1 MVGTFDPHHLSP
13 SALDDCASP
22 GSTLL
27 TPSGV
32 VSLSS
37 ESRARLFAPFV
48 VAASLLLAACG
59 SSEPPGAAASPSP
72 TLAAASPAV
81 QLPAGPPPS
90 ASPTANTTG
99 FAFGAEDIAA
109 YYQSKGYVCAS
120 PQPSTKAAG
129 FTLRTCQVTDD
140 AGRTRTVG
148 LVTDPTGGLA
158 NGFASVKGKEAETI
172 LAPIDA
178 LDPLS
183 GFLGATLGEEQG
195 AALLTWLASHL
206 GDAYAET
213 TSGPINVATYSESV
227 DDHSTLYV
235 EVANQAYLGAPPP
248 VSP

>member
-1 MVGTFDPHHLSP
+1 LPP
-13 SALDDCASP
+13 R
-22 GSTLL
+22 
-27 TPSGV
+27 
-32 VSLSS
+32 
-37 ESRARLFAPFV
+37 SRARIFAPFV
-48 VAASLLLAACG
+48 VAASLLIAACG
-59 SSEPPGAAASPSP
+59 SSVPPGAAASLSP
-72 TLAAASPAV
+72 TLPAASLAV
-81 QLPAGPPPS
+81 PLPTGPPAS

-99 FAFGAEDIAA
+99 FAFAAEDIAA
-109 YYQSKGYVCAS
+109 YYQSQGYVCAS

-148 LVTDPTGGLA
+148 LVTDPAGGLA
-158 NGFASVKGKEAETI
+158 NAFASVRGKEMESI

-213 TSGPINVATYSESV
+213 MSGPIKVATYSESA

-235 EVANQAYLGAPPP
+235 EVANRAYLGAPPP
-248 VSP
+248 ASPSP

>member
-1 MVGTFDPHHLSP
+1 M
-13 SALDDCASP
+13 
-22 GSTLL
+22 
-27 TPSGV
+27 PSGV
-32 VSLSS
+32 VSLPPR
-37 ESRARLFAPFV
+37 SRARIFASFV

-59 SSEPPGAAASPSP
+59 STAPPGAATSPSP
-72 TLAAASPAV
+72 TLAAASLAV
-81 QLPAGPPPS
+81 PLPSGSSAS

-99 FAFGAEDIAA
+99 FAFAAEDIAA
-109 YYQSKGYVCAS
+109 YYQSKGYVCAA

-129 FTLRTCQVTDD
+129 FTLRTCQETDD
-140 AGRTRTVG
+140 AGRTRIVG
-148 LVTDPTGGLA
+148 LVTDPAGGLA
-158 NGFASVKGKEAETI
+158 NAFASVRGKETETI

-183 GFLGATLGEEQG
+183 GFLGATLGEDRG

-213 TSGPINVATYSESV
+213 TSGPIKVATYSESA

-235 EVANQAYLGAPPP
+235 EVANQAYLDASPP